1 MQILRDLQREILY
14 VRIPKGLRVWAW
26 VRVPVSREGI
36 ARRGRAAGSLLSGN
50 RQSSWRALQ
59 SMYTANRRALGSSS
73 SHFLSGERPH
83 PSSTAS
89 TIGFG
94 SLRHSAAGW
103 LRWMHSSGR
112 LPAQHDFLGKRRGG
126 PSECQAEIRRDQEG
140 CGLTSSGVV
149 WELSQLR
156 AEDGTC

>member
-1 MQILRDLQREILY
+1 MLIVKDIKSNDFVSADSARLTARNS
-14 VRIPKGLRVWAW
+14 VCAHSKGVAS
-26 VRVPVSREGI
+26 VGMGKG
-36 ARRGRAAGSLLSGN
+36 ARLERRYCAARAARSLLSGN
-50 RQSSWRALQ
+50 RQSPWRALQ
-59 SMYTANRRALGSSS
+59 SMYTASRRALGSSS

-112 LPAQHDFLGKRRGG
+112 LPAQHDFLGKRTGG
-126 PSECQAEIRRDQEG
+126 PSECQAEIKGSGGVWIDFLR
-140 CGLTSSGVV
+140 GLM
-149 WELSQLR
+149 
-156 AEDGTC
+156 

>member
-1 MQILRDLQREILY
+1 
-14 VRIPKGLRVWAW
+14 
-26 VRVPVSREGI
+26 
-36 ARRGRAAGSLLSGN
+36 
-50 RQSSWRALQ
+50 
-59 SMYTANRRALGSSS
+59 MYTATRRALGAPSSDVA
-73 SHFLSGERPH
+73 SGERPH
-83 PSSTAS
+83 RSGTAS

-112 LPAQHDFLGKRRGG
+112 LPARHDFLGKRRGG

-149 WELSQLR
+149 WELSAPIRNYGDVFVGGLR
-156 AEDGTC
+156 DMGQGVVA